1 MLAGMPQRIQRLGLI
16 GDVHAEDQRLAQAI
30 AYLQGRGVDAILA
43 TGDVV
48 DGPGDVERCCELLTR
63 HGVITVRGN
72 HDRWLLEGIM
82 RDLAHATM
90 DVSPAARRFLAR
102 LPTTAVLFT
111 VAGTLLLCHGMGSND
126 MARLGP
132 DDDGYAIQFHTELQE
147 LIHDPSVQLVVCGH
161 THRRFVR
168 SFPGLTVMNP
178 GTLFRD
184 HAPGFYLV
192 DFVEGTATAYELEQ
206 PDAVR
211 EGPAQRWRQDRL
223 A

>member
-1 MLAGMPQRIQRLGLI
+1 MPQRIRRLGLI
-16 GDVHAEDQRLAQAI
+16 GDIHGEDERLAQAI
-30 AYLQGRGVDAILA
+30 AYLQGRGVDAIAA

-48 DGPGDVERCCELLTR
+48 DGLGDVDRCCELLGQ

-72 HDRWLLEGIM
+72 HDRWLLAGIM
-82 RDLAHATM
+82 RDLPHATM
-90 DVSPAARRFLAR
+90 DVSPASRRFLAG
-102 LPTTAVLFT
+102 LPGTTVLFT
-111 VAGTLLLCHGMGSND
+111 VAGALLLCHGMGSSD

-147 LIHDPSVQLVVCGH
+147 LIQDPSVQLVACGH
-161 THRRFVR
+161 MHQRFVR
-168 SFPGLTVMNP
+168 SFPGLVVMNP

-192 DFVEGTATAYELEQ
+192 DFVEGTASGYDLAQ

-211 EGPAQRWRQDRL
+211 EEPVQRWRQDL
-223 A
+223 PV